1 MQKKDAK
8 IYEIQIDNKTIIVC
22 IKTNK
27 RNVKFIFNDK
37 FQEGVKNG
45 SKK

>member
-22 IKTNK
+22 IKSNK
-27 RNVKFIFNDK
+27 EKRRKT
-37 FQEGVKNG
+37 
-45 SKK
+45 